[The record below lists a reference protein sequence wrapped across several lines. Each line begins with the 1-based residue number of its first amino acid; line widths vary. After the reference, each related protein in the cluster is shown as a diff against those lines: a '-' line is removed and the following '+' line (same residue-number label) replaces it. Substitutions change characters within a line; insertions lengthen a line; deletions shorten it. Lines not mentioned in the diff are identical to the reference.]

1 MQEPKTRKI
10 FEESIPSLMRIGS
23 GSASSLVTI
32 RNRAPSSST
41 HFLFQQANRPLPTLS
56 NNLTFISDSLAIS
69 SNQVLPN
76 IKKDQGSK
84 GGVYGLPMIE
94 HGDQNFIGGNEDG
107 EKESIGHSTSKVC
120 SQDFACYNLV
130 AVEER
135 DRCHTMIQRYCLQT
149 IERYYSSRD
158 DQTRISTLP
167 KGVRVTTKSTPGH
180 FIGAGAYID
189 AGSCYKSDRLRE
201 HQNFGLRFNPLEYIF
216 RPTQLE
222 ATSGLNGEVKS
233 LNELHEAVSLYDLVR
248 TDSSDK
254 QQSLLKPDIL
264 CGIYYHFFDA
274 ELFANS
280 VLNNEPYHSIS
291 GSATQNLSAGDIGLV
306 LSKLN
311 IGIEYITKR
320 LRSELPYMTHFSQPR
335 LVSSRSKQMLKDYM
349 FEFLIPSLS
358 YIDAY

>member
-1 MQEPKTRKI
+1 M
-10 FEESIPSLMRIGS
+10 SLLSFRVLLTHHL
-23 GSASSLVTI
+23 SS
-32 RNRAPSSST
+32 
-41 HFLFQQANRPLPTLS
+41 
-56 NNLTFISDSLAIS
+56 D
-69 SNQVLPN
+69 

-94 HGDQNFIGGNEDG
+94 HGDQNCIGGQGNEDG

-135 DRCHTMIQRYCLQT
+135 DCCHTMIQ
-149 IERYYSSRD
+149 
-158 DQTRISTLP
+158 
-167 KGVRVTTKSTPGH
+167 
-180 FIGAGAYID
+180 
-189 AGSCYKSDRLRE
+189 
-201 HQNFGLRFNPLEYIF
+201 
-216 RPTQLE
+216 
-222 ATSGLNGEVKS
+222 S

-280 VLNNEPYHSIS
+280 VLNNKPYHSIS
-291 GSATQNLSAGDIGLV
+291 GSATQNLSAGDVGLV

-311 IGIEYITKR
+311 IGIEDITKR
-320 LRSELPYMTHFSQPR
+320 LRSELLSKASSIASLHDSLQSTKIGLKQIKTNVER
-335 LVSSRSKQMLKDYM
+335 LYV
-349 FEFLIPSLS
+349 
-358 YIDAY
+358 

>member
-1 MQEPKTRKI
+1 MQEPRGSKKTRKI

-23 GSASSLVTI
+23 GSASSLVKI

-56 NNLTFISDSLAIS
+56 NNLT
-69 SNQVLPN
+69 

-94 HGDQNFIGGNEDG
+94 HGDQNCIGGGTSNTMFKNMLSLATQQELAQSQSSFSRPNED
-107 EKESIGHSTSKVC
+107 KAMRTVKRRAL
-120 SQDFACYNLV
+120 D
-130 AVEER
+130 
-135 DRCHTMIQRYCLQT
+135 IQPQSSGGKRPLS
-149 IERYYSSRD
+149 YYD
-158 DQTRISTLP
+158 P
-167 KGVRVTTKSTPGH
+167 ESTPGH

-291 GSATQNLSAGDIGLV
+291 GSATQNLSAGDVGLV

-311 IGIEYITKR
+311 IGIEDITKR
-320 LRSELPYMTHFSQPR
+320 LRSELLSKASSIASLHDSLQSTKIGLKQIKTNVER
-335 LVSSRSKQMLKDYM
+335 LYV
-349 FEFLIPSLS
+349 
-358 YIDAY
+358 

>member
-1 MQEPKTRKI
+1 M
-10 FEESIPSLMRIGS
+10 SLLS
-23 GSASSLVTI
+23 FCVLLTHHLSS
-32 RNRAPSSST
+32 
-41 HFLFQQANRPLPTLS
+41 
-56 NNLTFISDSLAIS
+56 D
-69 SNQVLPN
+69 

-94 HGDQNFIGGNEDG
+94 HGDQNFIGVIFL
-107 EKESIGHSTSKVC
+107 KSIGHSTSKVC

-311 IGIEYITKR
+311 IGIEDITKR

>member
-1 MQEPKTRKI
+1 MSP
-10 FEESIPSLMRIGS
+10 F
-23 GSASSLVTI
+23 
-32 RNRAPSSST
+32 
-41 HFLFQQANRPLPTLS
+41 
-56 NNLTFISDSLAIS
+56 
-69 SNQVLPN
+69 
-76 IKKDQGSK
+76 
-84 GGVYGLPMIE
+84 
-94 HGDQNFIGGNEDG
+94 
-107 EKESIGHSTSKVC
+107 
-120 SQDFACYNLV
+120 
-130 AVEER
+130 
-135 DRCHTMIQRYCLQT
+135 
-149 IERYYSSRD
+149 
-158 DQTRISTLP
+158 
-167 KGVRVTTKSTPGH
+167 
-180 FIGAGAYID
+180 
-189 AGSCYKSDRLRE
+189 
-201 HQNFGLRFNPLEYIF
+201 RFNPLEYIF

-291 GSATQNLSAGDIGLV
+291 GSATQNLSAGDVGLV

-311 IGIEYITKR
+311 IGIEDITKR

>member
-56 NNLTFISDSLAIS
+56 NNLTLKCPLKLQHELALFLRSPDSSPQLR
-69 SNQVLPN
+69 VLPN

-94 HGDQNFIGGNEDG
+94 HGDQNFIGGGTSNTMFKNLLSLATQQELAQSQSSFSRPNEDKAMRTVKRRALDIQPQSSGG
-107 EKESIGHSTSKVC
+107 ERPLS
-120 SQDFACYNLV
+120 
-130 AVEER
+130 
-135 DRCHTMIQRYCLQT
+135 
-149 IERYYSSRD
+149 YYD
-158 DQTRISTLP
+158 P
-167 KGVRVTTKSTPGH
+167 ESTPGH

-248 TDSSDK
+248 TDSS
-254 QQSLLKPDIL
+254 
-264 CGIYYHFFDA
+264 
-274 ELFANS
+274 

-320 LRSELPYMTHFSQPR
+320 LRSELLSKASSIASLHDSLQSTKIGLKQIKTNVER
-335 LVSSRSKQMLKDYM
+335 LYV
-349 FEFLIPSLS
+349 
-358 YIDAY
+358 